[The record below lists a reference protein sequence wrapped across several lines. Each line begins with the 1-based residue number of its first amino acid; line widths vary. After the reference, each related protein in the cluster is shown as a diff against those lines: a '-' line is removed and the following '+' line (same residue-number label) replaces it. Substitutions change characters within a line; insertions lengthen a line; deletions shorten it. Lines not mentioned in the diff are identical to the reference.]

1 VTLDKPFIF
10 SEPYFPNEQGG
21 NSKTLLYCTLGGL
34 NETTLEKQ
42 PSMLDGIAD
51 TQ

>member
-1 VTLDKPFIF
+1 MQSRQKKMGQACQYYPII
-10 SEPYFPNEQGG
+10 
-21 NSKTLLYCTLGGL
+21 